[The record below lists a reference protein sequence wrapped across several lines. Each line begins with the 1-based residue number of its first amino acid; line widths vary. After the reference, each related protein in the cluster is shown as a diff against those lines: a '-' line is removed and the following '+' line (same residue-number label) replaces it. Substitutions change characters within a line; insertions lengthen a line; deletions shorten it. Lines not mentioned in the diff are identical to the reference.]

1 MFAAALIE
9 AFEGQAFT
17 INSKK
22 IAVADI
28 VQSWVE
34 YEQQVAAIRVARQAW
49 LEAIAGARS
58 LERRW

>member
-1 MFAAALIE
+1 LFAAALIE

-49 LEAIAGARS
+49 LEATAGARS